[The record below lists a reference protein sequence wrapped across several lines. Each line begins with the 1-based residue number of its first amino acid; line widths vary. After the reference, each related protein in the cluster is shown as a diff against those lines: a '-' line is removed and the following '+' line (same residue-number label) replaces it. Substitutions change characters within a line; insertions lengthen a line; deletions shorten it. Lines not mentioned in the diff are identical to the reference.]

1 MYSPLLSRSDDEPT
15 RYGFDIRRSYD
26 SMATE
31 GLLSSAVLRHRGRV
45 HDTPSPMQSPVTHSV
60 FPESALRYQ
69 FVPSLCRL
77 SLLFKIRSVKHASTG
92 EPVESLRVLAVH
104 LQWYPSKTTLW
115 RLMSVVTAR
124 LGLDVQCATT
134 VLQLV
139 RKALS
144 HIQYGVSVL
153 PLFNPSPGC

>member
-1 MYSPLLSRSDDEPT
+1 
-15 RYGFDIRRSYD
+15 
-26 SMATE
+26 MATE
-31 GLLSSAVLRHRGRV
+31 GLLSSAALRHRGRV
-45 HDTPSPMQSPVTHSV
+45 HDTPSPVQSPVTHSV